1 MKKFFDENKKW
12 LLLCLAA
19 VLVVALVVGIVALT
33 GGGEKDPNPTEGTSN
48 VGVTDPTGTTGGNGD
63 NADPTDPEVPD
74 VTDPTGTPE
83 NPAKPD
89 NPQKPDDYVEPTE
102 PNVTV
107 PEPTEPEPDE
117 TEPTGTPENPAKP
130 DDPQKPDDYTDPSEP
145 DVTVPEPTSPELDPD
160 DTPTVA
166 PDVDDDEGGTEDPVV
181 DPDDVQKPTTDTE
194 YDFGGVTGETIRYED
209 WASWDAKTRQ
219 AFYNEYLTN
228 DTPPEVIHN
237 IHKATTYK
245 DYECGVEG
253 HICRTEG
260 QHEARL
266 EEMAKGCMYCGKS
279 DCVSFFVLNE
289 YDLYHDIDFTKCPEY
304 EITKD
309 PTKYCQ
315 DCGLPKS
322 GAADSGDTVCRKVVV
337 DKDCSWCG
345 EPVKAKECHHCIKP

>member
-1 MKKFFDENKKW
+1 MKMFDVMMQKKW
-12 LLLCLAA
+12 LLLVLAI
-19 VLVVALVVGIVALT
+19 VVVAALVIGIVALT

-63 NADPTDPEVPD
+63 NTDPTDPEVPD

-89 NPQKPDDYVEPTE
+89 
-102 PNVTV
+102 
-107 PEPTEPEPDE
+107 
-117 TEPTGTPENPAKP
+117 
-130 DDPQKPDDYTDPSEP
+130 DPQKPDDYTEPSEP
-145 DVTVPEPTSPELDPD
+145 DVTIPEPTSPELDPD

-237 IHKATTYK
+237 IHKATAYK
-245 DYECGVEG
+245 DYECGVKG

-266 EEMAKGCMYCGKS
+266 EAMAKGCMYCGKS

-289 YDLYHDIDFTKCPEY
+289 YDLYHDINFTKCPEY

-322 GAADSGDTVCRKVVV
+322 GAADSGDTVCVKVVV
-337 DKDCSWCG
+337 DTDCDWCG